1 MAEPLEARALRSVL
15 VSAPVCSS
23 VGQQMILGLRLEV
36 VVLVFPL
43 LESLWVRRWERA
55 LGLEFRWVSALMSLY
70 WLARAW
76 VWAWRLV
83 AGSPLGRAC

>member
-15 VSAPVCSS
+15 VWAPVCSS
-23 VGQQMILGLRLEV
+23 VGQQTILGLWLEE

-55 LGLEFRWVSALMSLY
+55 LGLEFRWVSALMSPY

-76 VWAWRLV
+76 VWAWLLV
-83 AGSPLGRAC
+83 AGWPLGRAC

>member
-15 VSAPVCSS
+15 VWAPVCSS
-23 VGQQMILGLRLEV
+23 VGQQTMLGSRLEEAL
-36 VVLVFPL
+36 LVFPL
-43 LESLWVRRWERA
+43 LKSLWVRRWELA
-55 LGLEFRWVSALMSLY
+55 LASEYRWVSASMSMY

-83 AGSPLGRAC
+83 AGLPLGRAC

>member
-15 VSAPVCSS
+15 VWAPVCSS
-23 VGQQMILGLRLEV
+23 VGQQTILGLRLEE
-36 VVLVFPL
+36 VVLAFL
-43 LESLWVRRWERA
+43 QLESLWVRRWERA

-70 WLARAW
+70 WLARVW

>member
-1 MAEPLEARALRSVL
+1 MAEPLEARALRSVP
-15 VSAPVCSS
+15 VWVPVCLS
-23 VGQQMILGLRLEV
+23 VGQQTILGSRLEV
-36 VVLVFPL
+36 LVLVFLP

-55 LGLEFRWVSALMSLY
+55 LGLEFRWVTASMSLY

-83 AGSPLGRAC
+83 AGWPLGRAC